1 MDFPTEDV
9 LAFWFQDSRHDP
21 EAATERHRFWFR
33 GGSALDTIIQDR
45 YTPVISEAA
54 ALVQTLNDQHEAP
67 SALDLLAIIIALDQ
81 FPRHVFRGTS
91 DAFSYASEAEAA
103 CRHLLS
109 KPESSELTPI
119 ETIFSLTPFHHAE
132 DLLLQNQAVSRIET
146 LRNSASDAW
155 QPVLTR
161 FLRSFR
167 DHALIV
173 ERFGRFPHRNALL
186 NRSMTEQERSY
197 LKERPQSFGQS
208 FNRQREA

>member
-21 EAATERHRFWFR
+21 KAATERHRFWFR

-45 YTPVISEAA
+45 YTPFISEAA
-54 ALVQTLNDQHEAP
+54 ELVRTLNNQHEAP

-119 ETIFSLTPFHHAE
+119 ETIFSLTPYHHAE
-132 DLLLQNQAVSRIET
+132 DLTLQNQAVSRIKS
-146 LRNSASDAW
+146 LRISASDAW
-155 QPVLTR
+155 QPVLAR
-161 FLRSFR
+161 FLRSFQ
-167 DHALIV
+167 DHALII

-186 NRSMTEQERSY
+186 DRSTTEQERLY
-197 LKERPQSFGQS
+197 LKDQPQSFGQS
-208 FNRQREA
+208 LNRQREA

>member
-9 LAFWFQDSRHDP
+9 LAFWFQDSRDDP
-21 EAATERHRFWFR
+21 KAAAKRHHFWFR

-45 YTPVISEAA
+45 YTQVISEAA
-54 ALVQTLNDQHEAP
+54 ELVQTLNDQHEAP
-67 SALDLLAIIIALDQ
+67 SALDLLATIIALDQ
-81 FPRHVFRGTS
+81 FPRHIFRGTP
-91 DAFSYASEAEAA
+91 DAFSYSSKAEAA

-109 KPESSELTPI
+109 KPESRELTPI
-119 ETIFSLTPFHHAE
+119 ETIFSLTPYHHAE
-132 DLLLQNQAVSRIET
+132 DLMLQNQAVSRIET
-146 LRNSASDAW
+146 LRNSVSDAW

-161 FLRSFR
+161 FLRSFQ
-167 DHALIV
+167 DHALII

-186 NRSMTEQERSY
+186 NRSTTELERLY